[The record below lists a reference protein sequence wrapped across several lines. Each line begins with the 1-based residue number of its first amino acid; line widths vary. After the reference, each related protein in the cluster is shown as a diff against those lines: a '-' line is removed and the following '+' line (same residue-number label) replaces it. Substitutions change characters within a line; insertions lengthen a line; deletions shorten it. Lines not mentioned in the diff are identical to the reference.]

1 MAILNEE
8 LLNDTASTTIP
19 KLQAKIAQLEKT
31 IESFKEYD
39 KKRTEYY
46 KDAIIRLGQ
55 LEAYV
60 EEISSED
67 KKVQLLQKYKEQII
81 QYNKKCF
88 LDKICRMSDIEIVS
102 TYDSITA
109 QQREAQLKST
119 IETLRA
125 NHQDLINKYLAL
137 INKTSS
143 AQAEDIS
150 NDIE

>member
-8 LLNDTASTTIP
+8 LLNDTASTSIP
-19 KLQAKIAQLEKT
+19 KLKAKIAQLEKT
-31 IESFKEYD
+31 IEAFKKYD

-55 LEAYV
+55 LESFV

-81 QYNKKCF
+81 HYNKKCF
-88 LDKICRMSDIEIVS
+88 LDKICRMSDIEIIS
-102 TYDSITA
+102 TYDSITS
-109 QQREAQLKST
+109 QQREAQLKAT
-119 IETLRA
+119 IDTLRA
-125 NHQDLINKYLAL
+125 NHKDLINKYLAL
-137 INKTSS
+137 INKTSA
-143 AQAEDIS
+143 AQAEDIP